1 MVRRV
6 TVVVLVASLALAA
19 CQTFQYSRGWT
30 NGRKRST
37 ELGGVV
43 GVASGRRA
51 GVDFVAAD
59 PRRSLQQQTPA
70 PRRPLPRDIEER
82 LRAVEA
88 GVSALLRAAQQNPEA
103 AAAAVAGE
111 QDYYAQN

>member
-1 MVRRV
+1 MVSRV

-19 CQTFQYSRGWT
+19 CQTFQYSRGVKFPT
-30 NGRKRST
+30 
-37 ELGGVV
+37 
-43 GVASGRRA
+43 
-51 GVDFVAAD
+51 
-59 PRRSLQQQTPA
+59 Q
-70 PRRPLPRDIEER
+70 DIEER

>member
-6 TVVVLVASLALAA
+6 TVLVLVASLALAA

-30 NGRKRST
+30 NGRKRSND
-37 ELGGVV
+37 LGTVV
-43 GVASGRRA
+43 GLGSGRRT
-51 GVDFVAAD
+51 GVNLLPAEA
-59 PRRSLQQQTPA
+59 RRSLQQQTTPH
-70 PRRPLPRDIEER
+70 RSLPRDVEER

-88 GVSALLRAAQQNPEA
+88 GVSALLHAAQQNPEA
-103 AAAAVAGE
+103 PPATPGE